1 MEVFIFHNNL
11 PNYLTLLRI
20 LLIPV
25 FILLFLNNQYFTA
38 GIIFS
43 ISVFTDFLDGYFAR
57 KYNLTS
63 KLGRLLD
70 PFADKLTVISIL
82 FILVSME
89 IIPQIIAIIILTRE
103 TIILIGSIT
112 AYLMGIDIV
121 NPSKL
126 GKISIFILYIAI
138 AAKMLQINHIN
149 MILFY
154 IVIPLNI
161 ISGIDYIAKFFKKQ
175 QSSN

>member
-1 MEVFIFHNNL
+1 MHYI
-11 PNYLTLLRI
+11 PNFLTLLRI

-25 FILLFLNNQYFTA
+25 IIIYFLDGKFTIA
-38 GIIFS
+38 GLIFAF
-43 ISVFTDFLDGYFAR
+43 SVFTDFLDGYFAR

-63 KLGRLLD
+63 KLGRLMD

-82 FILVSME
+82 YILVLME
-89 IIPQIIAIIILTRE
+89 ILPAFVAIILLSRE
-103 TIILIGSIT
+103 IVILIGSIT
-112 AYLMGIDIV
+112 SYLMGIDLV

-126 GKISIFILYIAI
+126 GKLSIFVLYIAI
-138 AAKMLQINHIN
+138 VTKMLKINYID

-161 ISGIDYIAKFFKKQ
+161 YSAFDYISKFFNKSRQ
-175 QSSN
+175 IN